1 LSVWDRWH
9 APCSSACVVNARRAV
24 ASLLVAVA
32 GLVGCGSTDGNV
44 VGAAVDD
51 YTGANEPEPNAPAPR
66 VPTTTS
72 AEASVGSDTD
82 TPINDGSQDGDAG
95 AEASAPEAGAPWTCT
110 GSYGTKKASSG
121 DYYVTAFG
129 CWKDAAGVSHGD
141 AADNCVPT
149 CLAQAKSA
157 GLCLPGD
164 TGKECEERV
173 TWFTADAARF
183 GCLARLKVT
192 NPANGK
198 SVIAVALDF
207 GPSCTSVE
215 AKVQK
220 EVLDASGRVDRALF
234 GSDQGVLDRSLVH
247 VTEVAASTPLG
258 PTP

>member
-1 LSVWDRWH
+1 MSR
-9 APCSSACVVNARRAV
+9 ARRASLATADRTV
-24 ASLLVAVA
+24 ASVIVTLLA
-32 GLVGCGSTDGNV
+32 LVGCGSTDGDV
-44 VGAAVDD
+44 AGAAVDD
-51 YTGANEPEPNAPAPR
+51 YTGKTEADPNASSASNGAKP
-66 VPTTTS
+66 PTTFG
-72 AEASVGSDTD
+72 AEASVAPEQGPT
-82 TPINDGSQDGDAG
+82 TTEPADAG
-95 AEASAPEAGAPWTCT
+95 SEASTKEAGAPWTCT
-110 GSYGTKKASSG
+110 GSYGTAKASSG
-121 DYYVTAFG
+121 DYYLTAFG

-164 TGKECEERV
+164 TGKQCEERV

-207 GPSCTSVE
+207 GPSCKSVE
-215 AKVQK
+215 AKVK
-220 EVLDASGRVDRALF
+220 REVLDASGRVDRLLF

-258 PTP
+258 PTTP

>member
-1 LSVWDRWH
+1 
-9 APCSSACVVNARRAV
+9 VVA
-24 ASLLVAVA
+24 
-32 GLVGCGSTDGNV
+32 LVGCGSTDGDV
-44 VGAAVDD
+44 ASAAVQD
-51 YTGANEPEPNAPAPR
+51 YTGTTEADPNGASGAKP
-66 VPTTTS
+66 PTTFG
-72 AEASVGSDTD
+72 AEATA
-82 TPINDGSQDGDAG
+82 TPEQDSGTTTGPADGG

-110 GSYGTKKASSG
+110 GSYGTAKASSG
-121 DYYVTAFG
+121 DYYLTAFG

-141 AADNCVPT
+141 AADNCIPT
-149 CLAQAKSA
+149 CLAQAKAA

-164 TGKECEERV
+164 TGKNCEERV

-215 AKVQK
+215 AKVKK
-220 EVLDASGRVDRALF
+220 EVLDASGRVDRFLF

-258 PTP
+258 PTTP